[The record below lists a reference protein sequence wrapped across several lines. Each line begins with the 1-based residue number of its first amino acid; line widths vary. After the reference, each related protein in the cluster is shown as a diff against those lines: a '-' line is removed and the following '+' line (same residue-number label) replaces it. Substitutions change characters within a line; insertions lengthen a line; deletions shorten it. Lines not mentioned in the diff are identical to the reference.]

1 MSERVNKS
9 ERTIYRVIKGMPSD
23 FVKDNVKVCVNDNGK
38 CVKVLTENAY
48 KYILQ
53 HFDIECQNPS
63 QSDKKCHNSTK
74 EVTICVENVT
84 ESADNVTERADN
96 VTKDAQKVTFSNN
109 VEFLLQ
115 QLVEKDKQIEYLQQH
130 IQELT
135 ELNKNQQV
143 LLQNQQVLF
152 LPEKKKSLFNLFSRR
167 K

>member
-63 QSDKKCHNSTK
+63 QSDKMCQNSTND
-74 EVTICVENVT
+74 VTFYAEK
-84 ESADNVTERADN
+84 
-96 VTKDAQKVTFSNN
+96 VTKDAEGVTERTQNVTFSNN

-152 LPEKKKSLFNLFSRR
+152 LPEKKKSLFNFFSRR

>member
-38 CVKVLTENAY
+38 RVKVLTENAY

>member
-38 CVKVLTENAY
+38 RVKLFTSNAY

-63 QSDKKCHNSTK
+63 QSDKMCQNSTND
-74 EVTICVENVT
+74 VTFYAEKVT
-84 ESADNVTERADN
+84 KDAEGVIERAENVTERAQN
-96 VTKDAQKVTFSNN
+96 VTFSNN

-152 LPEKKKSLFNLFSRR
+152 LPEKKKSLFNFFSRR

>member
-84 ESADNVTERADN
+84 ESADNVT
-96 VTKDAQKVTFSNN
+96 KDAQKVTFSNN

>member
-38 CVKVLTENAY
+38 RVKLFTSDAY

-53 HFDIECQNPS
+53 HFDIECQNSSP
-63 QSDKKCHNSTK
+63 SDKKCHNSTK

-130 IQELT
+130 IQDLT

-152 LPEKKKSLFNLFSRR
+152 LPEKKKSLFNLFIRR

>member
-1 MSERVNKS
+1 MSL
-9 ERTIYRVIKGMPSD
+9 
-23 FVKDNVKVCVNDNGK
+23 C
-38 CVKVLTENAY
+38 
-48 KYILQ
+48 
-53 HFDIECQNPS
+53 
-63 QSDKKCHNSTK
+63 
-74 EVTICVENVT
+74 
-84 ESADNVTERADN
+84 ADN
-96 VTKDAQKVTFSNN
+96 VTKDVQKVTFSNN

>member
-1 MSERVNKS
+1 MSKRVNKS

-38 CVKVLTENAY
+38 RVKLLTSDAY

-63 QSDKKCHNSTK
+63 QSDKMCQNSTND
-74 EVTICVENVT
+74 VTFYAEKVT
-84 ESADNVTERADN
+84 KDAEGVTERAEG
-96 VTKDAQKVTFSNN
+96 VTFSNN

-152 LPEKKKSLFNLFSRR
+152 LPEKKKSLFNFFSRR